1 MFLPLPH
8 GRSSRLRL
16 PHPLLLPTG
25 RRSDGGPRVRRPFR
39 GPRAAPVAQE
49 VNEKGPGKSSDGV
62 TPLLRVG
69 GCLSAHL
76 RRWQSIAEFLGV
88 VRLAGRLPHPLPG
101 LSSSSLSLPG
111 IVSDVPGGISSL
123 PGVAPRGREDAVQG
137 RPGNRPRSGSRL
149 LQSPFSCEKGDGGL
163 ATRDRPLSP
172 ERVCSPHSVQDGD
185 SCLCAPV
192 RQRGDFLASIDLK
205 DAYFQIPVHRSSRK
219 LLRFLSEGTVY
230 QFKALCFGLSTAPQI
245 FTSVFA
251 AVSAWAHSHGIR
263 LLRYL
268 DDWLVLA
275 SSEVEARRHVWDLLS
290 LLSLPRDSDKRG
302 QVRSRSLTDSE
313 LPGYDHRY
321 RGRQDLSVSCASRE
335 ISVGGGDV
343 LCFDRSPSSAL
354 AGALGSPG
362 FAGEAGPARSP
373 SNALPAVAFEDALAP
388 RVRFSFP
395 SGAPAPGCVGGPVLV
410 DGAGPSSHGGS
421 IRDTCSQIY
430 TCTRTP
436 LDRGG
441 AHTSSIG
448 WYPGCGRTRRS
459 SCTSISWK

>member
-8 GRSSRLRL
+8 GCSSRLRL
-16 PHPLLLPTG
+16 PLPLLPTG

-69 GCLSAHL
+69 GCLSAHW
-76 RRWQSIAEFLGV
+76 RRWQSIAESSWVLSVLRDGYRIPFLDSPPPLSRYPV
-88 VRLAGRLPHPLPG
+88 SFPTYQAG
-101 LSSSSLSLPG
+101 S
-111 IVSDVPGGISSL
+111 
-123 PGVAPRGREDAVQG
+123 
-137 RPGNRPRSGSRL
+137 PRSLALRQEVERMLSKDALEIVLDPGPGFYCRL
-149 LQSPFSCEKGDGGL
+149 FLVKKVTGGL

-185 SCLCAPV
+185 SRLCAPV

-205 DAYFQIPVHRSSRK
+205 DAYFQIPVHQSSRK

-230 QFKALCFGLSTAPQI
+230 QFKAQCFGLSTAPQV

-275 SSEVEARRHVWDLLS
+275 SLEVEARRHVWDLLS

-302 QVRSRSLTDSE
+302 QVRSHSLTDSE

-335 ISVGGGDV
+335 MSVGGGDV

-395 SGAPAPGCVGGPVLV
+395 SGAPVPGCAGGPVLV

-421 IRDTCSQIY
+421 IRDTCSQSTPVLGCLSIGVG
-430 TCTRTP
+430 RTP
-436 LDRGG
+436 P
-441 AHTSSIG
+441 TG
-448 WYPGCGRTRRS
+448 WYPGRGRTRRS